1 MSGTRSSPRSNLVA
15 ANFHSMEEVTEVA
28 RVAGWQGQYHQLG
41 KGPVTSRWRSLHLG
55 QSSLISHHLDNRVHA
70 RLTPPSGHVA
80 LAIVPPPYHLL
91 VEGAVFGNNVVLV
104 TDAETDFVVP
114 GEAHCDT
121 LVLPKRLFEES
132 SRALFPSLS
141 TNGDQARL
149 MPFPHSGWSTLQA
162 EIRNLLLDRSVTAE
176 DISHLLCRFFDL
188 MAVENGKT
196 VGDACFGNR
205 STSRIAG
212 LAEEYIEDHYR
223 DTIRME
229 DLCRYTCVSL
239 RTLQRAF
246 VLYFQVSPCDYIKAR
261 RLNAARLALVAA
273 DSSCGQVT
281 RIAVDNGYTH
291 LGRFSVDYRK
301 HFGES
306 PRETLVRSWN
316 DQGIG
321 FPAETFA
328 LNSTRQNN
336 WPAE

>member
-15 ANFHSMEEVTEVA
+15 ANFHSMEEVTEVV
-28 RVAGWQGQYHQLG
+28 RMAGWQGQFHQLG

-55 QSSLISHHLDNRVHA
+55 QSSLVSHHLDNRVHA
-70 RLTPPSGHVA
+70 RLKPPSGYVA

-121 LVLPKRLFEES
+121 LTLPKRLFEES
-132 SRALFPSLS
+132 SRTLFPGLS
-141 TNGDQARL
+141 TNGDQACL
-149 MPFPHSGWSTLQA
+149 MPLPHSGWSVLQA
-162 EIRNLLLDRSVTAE
+162 ETRNLLRDGNVTAE

-188 MAVENGKT
+188 MAGEPENRLGKKSL
-196 VGDACFGNR
+196 GNG
-205 STSRIAG
+205 STRRIAR
-212 LAEEYIEDHYR
+212 LAQEYIEDHYR
-223 DTIRME
+223 GTIRME
-229 DLCRYTCVSL
+229 DLCRYTGVSL

-246 VLYFQVSPCDYIKAR
+246 LAYFQVSPCDYIKAR
-261 RLNAARLALVAA
+261 RLNAARQALVAA
-273 DSSCGQVT
+273 DTSRDQVAC
-281 RIAVDNGYTH
+281 IAVTNGCTH